1 MCVGDENEKLEK
13 MGISNILTRIICII
27 YGKLS
32 FSYKM
37 TVRNM
42 GISYKL

>member
-1 MCVGDENEKLEK
+1 MYVEDENEKLEK
-13 MGISNILTRIICII
+13 MGISNILTRIIDII

-32 FSYKM
+32 FSCEM